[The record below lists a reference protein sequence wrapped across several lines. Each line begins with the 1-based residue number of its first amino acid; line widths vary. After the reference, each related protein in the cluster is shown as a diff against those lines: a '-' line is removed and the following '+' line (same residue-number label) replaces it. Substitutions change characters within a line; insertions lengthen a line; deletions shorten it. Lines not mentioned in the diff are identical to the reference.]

1 SPSVYPGSSGACR
14 GGSASRPR
22 PPSTPRACRCLL
34 WPTAPPR
41 PDRSPAV
48 RRRASP
54 AVPSGGVTLCRA
66 GGATS
71 GRVLGREQPDD
82 AREPTTESVAPVRE
96 ERLVLAGTARQPGDR
111 DARRLQLLDHAG
123 GDVDRR
129 GAGA

>member
-1 SPSVYPGSSGACR
+1 DASCGLRHRLVLTAVQLCGAARVQLC
-14 GGSASRPR
+14 
-22 PPSTPRACRCLL
+22 
-34 WPTAPPR
+34 
-41 PDRSPAV
+41 
-48 RRRASP
+48 
-54 AVPSGGVTLCRA
+54 PSGGVTLCRA